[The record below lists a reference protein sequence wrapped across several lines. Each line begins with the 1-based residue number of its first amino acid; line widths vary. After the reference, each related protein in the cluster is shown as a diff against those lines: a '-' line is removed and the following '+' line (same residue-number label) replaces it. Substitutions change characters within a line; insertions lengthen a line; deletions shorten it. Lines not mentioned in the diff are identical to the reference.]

1 MPKINYDLAAGVF
14 PSRGRR
20 NSGRIRF
27 QRFDRAADAI
37 RYVAEDLPAAW
48 LPGTVLEIEE
58 LRFEGAAIRALYD
71 APEYPL
77 ERAKV
82 SS

>member
-1 MPKINYDLAAGVF
+1 MQKFNYDLAAGVF

-20 NSGRIRF
+20 NSGRTRF

-37 RYVAEDLPAAW
+37 RYVSEDLPEAW
-48 LPGTVLEIEE
+48 LPGTVLEIDE

-82 SS
+82 TS

>member
-1 MPKINYDLAAGVF
+1 MPK
-14 PSRGRR
+14 
-20 NSGRIRF
+20 
-27 QRFDRAADAI
+27 
-37 RYVAEDLPAAW
+37 AW
-48 LPGTVLEIEE
+48 LPGTVPEIDE

-82 SS
+82 TS